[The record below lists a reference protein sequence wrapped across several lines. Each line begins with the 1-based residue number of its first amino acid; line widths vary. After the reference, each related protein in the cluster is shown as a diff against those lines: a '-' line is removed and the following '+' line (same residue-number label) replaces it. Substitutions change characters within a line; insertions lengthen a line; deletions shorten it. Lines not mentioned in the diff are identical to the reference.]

1 MSNETLI
8 QRAQVELV
16 AIYKGFGDLT
26 ALSGRLPDQ
35 AVSKQANT
43 ILLQMRTAMD
53 KLQARIND
61 QDREHMQVRGLFSV
75 GRAINSTLELD
86 TLLSLVIETI
96 LNVTGAER
104 AFLML
109 LEGEQQELAIKV
121 ARGIDKST
129 QAGADFQISRSI
141 AERVAREQ
149 TAVLTTNAQ
158 EDTRFQA
165 QQSIIN
171 FSLRS
176 ILCVPLRVKRKTIG
190 VIYADNR
197 VKSGLFSARDRDILL
212 AFADQAAV
220 AIENARLFS
229 ETKQR
234 LSELTM
240 LQEVG
245 EVLTRTLDL
254 EVILQTICRE
264 ALRTITSANKVV
276 IHLLDG
282 SESELVA
289 RAIACRTAIEVRL
302 RNFRRGQGLVGLA
315 LEERRTLNVPETN
328 EEPHFLDTGSGL
340 RSLVVSPLV
349 VGDRVLGTL
358 TADSL
363 LPRSF
368 DERAVRLLNA
378 LADQAAIAIENARLF
393 EELRRNISEVSA
405 LKGFQDNI
413 FASIPSAVIT
423 IDMEDCITTFNR
435 AAEKILNLSASD
447 VVHHPINEALRAIGG
462 SELPA
467 LLDTLKRQDEPLIA
481 QEIRRDV
488 PARGPVSLSMSLST
502 LRDAGAATRL
512 GVAIVMDDLT
522 EKKKLQAREE
532 MFGRYLAPSVIKRL
546 PDDPRELKLGGTRQT
561 VSILFADIRGYS
573 TYSERLTPELL
584 VDILNQYLSLSAQA
598 ILAEEG
604 TLDKFMGDAVMAF
617 WNAPEEQPDH
627 ALRSVRAAWRM
638 RAAIADHHQH
648 VPPEQRLSFGV
659 GLHTGPVVVGNIGTE
674 RALNYTAIGDAV
686 NLAKRLQEGA
696 AANQIVLSDASLQ
709 SVQAQVEVSALEAV
723 QVKGRSAYEK
733 RWELRDVRM

>member
-8 QRAQVELV
+8 QRAQIELV

-43 ILLQMRTAMD
+43 ILLQMRAAMD
-53 KLQARIND
+53 KLQVRMNE

-109 LEGEQQELAIKV
+109 LEGEEQQLAIKV
-121 ARGIDKST
+121 ARGIDKSA

-229 ETKQR
+229 ETRQR
-234 LSELTM
+234 LNELTV

-254 EVILQTICRE
+254 EVVLQTICRE
-264 ALRTITSANKVV
+264 ALRTITTANKVV
-276 IHLLDG
+276 IHLLDV

-289 RAIACRTAIEVRL
+289 RAIACRSEIVVRL
-302 RNFRRGQGLVGLA
+302 RNFKRGQGLAGRA

-328 EEPHFLDTGSGL
+328 EESHFLDTGSGL

-363 LPRSF
+363 QPNSF

-378 LADQAAIAIENARLF
+378 LADQAAIAIENTRLF
-393 EELRRNISEVSA
+393 GELRRNIAEVSA

-435 AAEKILNLSASD
+435 AAEQILNLSASD
-447 VVHHPINEALRAIGG
+447 VVHHPIQEVLSVFGG
-462 SELPA
+462 SELPL
-467 LLDTLKRQDEPLIA
+467 LLDTLKQEDKPLIA
-481 QEIRRDV
+481 QELRRDV
-488 PARGPVSLSMSLST
+488 PRRGPVSLSMSMST
-502 LRDAGAATRL
+502 LRDASAATRL

-627 ALRSVRAAWRM
+627 TLRAVRAAWRM
-638 RAAIADHHQH
+638 RVAIVEHHQR
-648 VPPEQRLSFGV
+648 VPLEQRLSFGV

-696 AANQIVLSDASLQ
+696 AANQIVLSDAALQ
-709 SVQAQVEVSALEAV
+709 IVQDQVEVSALDAV
-723 QVKGRSAYEK
+723 QVKGRSAFEK
-733 RWELRDVRM
+733 RWELREVRM

>member
-1 MSNETLI
+1 MTNETLI
-8 QRAQVELV
+8 QRAQIELV
-16 AIYKGFGDLT
+16 TIYKGFGDLT
-26 ALSGRLPDQ
+26 ALSGKLPDP
-35 AVSKQANT
+35 AVSKQASA
-43 ILLQMRTAMD
+43 ILLQMRAAMD
-53 KLQARIND
+53 KLQSRINE

-109 LEGEQQELAIKV
+109 LEGEQQALAIKV
-121 ARGIDKST
+121 ARGIDKSA

-197 VKSGLFSARDRDILL
+197 VKSGLFSVRDRDILL

-229 ETKQR
+229 ETRQR

-245 EVLTRTLDL
+245 EVLTRTLDI
-254 EVILQTICRE
+254 EVVMQTICRE
-264 ALRTITSANKVV
+264 ALRNITTANKIV

-282 SESELVA
+282 SESELIA
-289 RAIACRTAIEVRL
+289 RAIACRSEIAVRL

-315 LEERRTLNVPETN
+315 LEERRTLNVPETS

-340 RSLVVSPLV
+340 RSLVVAPLV

-363 LPRSF
+363 QPNSF

-393 EELRRNISEVSA
+393 EELRRNIAEVSA

-423 IDMEDCITTFNR
+423 IDMDNCITTFNR
-435 AAEKILNLSASD
+435 AAEKILGLSASD
-447 VVHHPINEALRAIGG
+447 VIHHQIGDVLNALGG
-462 SELPA
+462 TELP
-467 LLDTLKRQDEPLIA
+467 LLLATVKQQDEPLIA
-481 QEIRRDV
+481 QELRRVV
-488 PARGPVSLSMSLST
+488 PTRGLVSLSMSLST
-502 LRDAGAATRL
+502 LRDASAATRL

-546 PDDPRELKLGGTRQT
+546 PDDPRELKLGGTRQA

-627 ALRSVRAAWRM
+627 TLRAVRAAWRM
-638 RAAIADHHQH
+638 REAIAEHHLR
-648 VPPEQRLSFGV
+648 VPPEQQLSFGV
-659 GLHTGPVVVGNIGTE
+659 GLHTGNVVVGNIGTE

-696 AANQIVLSDASLQ
+696 AARQIVLSDAMLQ
-709 SVQAQVEVSALEAV
+709 CVQDQVEVSALEAV
-723 QVKGRSAYEK
+723 QVKGRSAFEK